1 MKGFPN
7 EEQTVLACLCQCF
20 EHSPG
25 VLPTVLLLHELK
37 THLCNLFPLF
47 VKVRRQTA
55 LRILAK
61 HLQVLE
67 NSACHLGPIADTF
80 VWEVNL
86 HSENHGIASGR
97 ENVTP
102 YDTVHD
108 LIGT

>member
-1 MKGFPN
+1 
-7 EEQTVLACLCQCF
+7 
-20 EHSPG
+20 
-25 VLPTVLLLHELK
+25 
-37 THLCNLFPLF
+37 
-47 VKVRRQTA
+47 
-55 LRILAK
+55 
-61 HLQVLE
+61 LE

-80 VWEVNL
+80 VCEVNL